1 MLDVESPP
9 ISKEEAKA
17 HDSVVLKAYHDFWS
31 TLQQPECALLVQG
44 MRNFMRSIDGTQNME
59 RMAVLLKSYLDSTY
73 ESLKSHVAWKERID
87 EHVRRS
93 LESFMYG
100 HCQPILN
107 KLKWGGLFTMT
118 EEQWVERFTQL
129 QFVEPSHLE
138 IECLVDADND
148 VSELLAAPIEVLL
161 SMDRYFSP
169 YEKLQRVL
177 TVYRGVNAALS
188 SALNQASDSN
198 TKLPSADDVLPAII
212 MTVLRAKPAQIF
224 RNLQLIEVFC
234 PPEYLRGEA
243 GYAYTNLYGA
253 VQFLQDLNM
262 DLPSSLSI
270 SPEDFREGLEKCKVG
285 TEKRLA
291 IITEKLEVS
300 DLKVHALDI
309 SVQDVR
315 AARMR
320 GEVVN
325 LDWALKWQQENA
337 PSEQTSGLESTAEDT
352 TQAPLP
358 EGFSRSYSFLT
369 TEAEDIRVSDL
380 PQLLADYKM
389 LVHTTEQLLGERAA
403 RHASEKRR
411 KKAERKDSLDDSLMD
426 DEESTITRERSVTS

>member
-1 MLDVESPP
+1 MSN
-9 ISKEEAKA
+9 EETEA
-17 HDSVVLKAYHDFWS
+17 HDSVVLKAYHGFWT

-73 ESLKSHVAWKERID
+73 ESLKSHVAWKDRMD
-87 EHVRRS
+87 GHVRRS
-93 LESFMYG
+93 LESLMYG

-107 KLKWGGLFTMT
+107 NLEWGGLFTMT
-118 EEQWVERFTQL
+118 EEEWVERFTQL

-148 VSELLAAPIEVLL
+148 VSALLAAPIEALL

-177 TVYRGVNAALS
+177 AVYRGVNTALS
-188 SALNQASDSN
+188 SALNQAPGSN

-212 MTVLRAKPAQIF
+212 LTVLRAKPAQIF
-224 RNLQLIEVFC
+224 RHLQLVEVFC

-253 VQFLQDLNM
+253 VQFLQDLDM
-262 DLPSSLSI
+262 ELPSSLSI
-270 SPEDFREGLEKCKVG
+270 SPEDFREGLEKCKVV

-291 IITEKLEVS
+291 VITEKLEVS
-300 DLKVHALDI
+300 DLQVHALDI
-309 SVQDVR
+309 SVQEVR

-325 LDWALKWQQENA
+325 LDWALKWQQEHT
-337 PSEQTSGLESTAEDT
+337 PSEQTSGMESTAEDT
-352 TQAPLP
+352 TQVPLP
-358 EGFSRSYSFLT
+358 EGFSRSYAFLT

-380 PQLLADYKM
+380 PQLLAEYKM

-411 KKAERKDSLDDSLMD
+411 KKAERKDSLDGSFMD
-426 DEESTITRERSVTS
+426 DEESNTRERSLTS

>member
-1 MLDVESPP
+1 MLDGESPP
-9 ISKEEAKA
+9 ISKDEAEA
-17 HDSVVLKAYHDFWS
+17 HDSVVLKAYHDFWT
-31 TLQQPECALLVQG
+31 TLLQPECALLVQG
-44 MRNFMRSIDGTQNME
+44 MRNFMRSINGTQNME
-59 RMAVLLKSYLDSTY
+59 RMATLLKNYLDSTY
-73 ESLKSHVAWKERID
+73 ESLKSHVAWKDRMD

-100 HCQPILN
+100 HCQPLLN
-107 KLKWGGLFTMT
+107 QLEWGGLFTMT
-118 EEQWVERFTQL
+118 EEQWVERVTQL
-129 QFVEPSHLE
+129 QFVEPVHLE
-138 IECLVDADND
+138 IECLVDADKD
-148 VSELLAAPIEVLL
+148 VSELLATPMEALS

-177 TVYRGVNAALS
+177 AVFHGVNAALS
-188 SALNQASDSN
+188 SALNQASDN

-212 MTVLRAKPAQIF
+212 LTVLRAKPANIF
-224 RNLQLIEVFC
+224 RDLQLVEVFC

-253 VQFLQDLNM
+253 VQFLQDFDM
-262 DLPSSLSI
+262 DMPSSLSI
-270 SPEDFREGLEKCKVG
+270 SPGDFRKGLEACKVG

-300 DLKVHALDI
+300 DLQVHALDI
-309 SVQDVR
+309 SAHDVR

-325 LDWALKWQQENA
+325 LDWALKWQQEHA
-337 PSEQTSGLESTAEDT
+337 PSEQTSGLESTAEDAIP
-352 TQAPLP
+352 APLP

-411 KKAERKDSLDDSLMD
+411 KKAERKDSLDDSFMD
-426 DEESTITRERSVTS
+426 DEESTTRERSLTS